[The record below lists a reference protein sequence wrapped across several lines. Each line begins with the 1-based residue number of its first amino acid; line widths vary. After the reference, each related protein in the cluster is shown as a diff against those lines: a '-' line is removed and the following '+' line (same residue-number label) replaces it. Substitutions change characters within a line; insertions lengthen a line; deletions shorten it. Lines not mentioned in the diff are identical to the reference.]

1 MSKQVYHVKIDKFF
15 LHNSKSKKGHTHF
28 MVSKRIFNDEKISK
42 LKPIEFQL
50 YLYCL
55 SICADIVSNE
65 FEISAQMLPKYMRI
79 GAQSLRNYLNRL
91 QSFQLLT
98 IEKTES
104 FINRIEKKEIEKK
117 RKEKNLTAPQNV
129 SSAQKPVSSFEH
141 QSEEKNLN
149 RKIWQSYFDAYTLR
163 YGVEPVRNGRI
174 NAQVSQLGKRLGAEA
189 VEVVK
194 FYLTHNDGFY
204 LKNSHAIG
212 LCLKD
217 AESLHSQWKR
227 GVTITASKVKQF
239 EKQNSIQETIE
250 ALTQR
255 EV

>member
-1 MSKQVYHVKIDKFF
+1 
-15 LHNSKSKKGHTHF
+15 
-28 MVSKRIFNDEKISK
+28 
-42 LKPIEFQL
+42 
-50 YLYCL
+50 
-55 SICADIVSNE
+55 
-65 FEISAQMLPKYMRI
+65 MRI
-79 GAQSLRNYLNRL
+79 GAQSLRNHLNRL

-104 FINRIEKKEIEKK
+104 FINRIEKKRIEKK
-117 RKEKNLTAPQNV
+117 RKENNLTAPQNV
-129 SSAQKPVSSFEH
+129 SSERKLVSSFEH

-149 RKIWQSYFDAYTLR
+149 RTIWQSYFDAYTLR

-174 NAQVSQLGKRLGAEA
+174 NAQVSQLGKRLGADA